1 LSSARVRPAYSGMRV
16 ADKLLR
22 VFEYACVM
30 GDRETATS
38 LLTVL
43 ENLAMRRAKRF
54 GGDRRHSGIDLDA
67 AHARLLAVRPESS
80 RFQDTAAN
88 AS

>member
-1 LSSARVRPAYSGMRV
+1 MRV
-16 ADKLLR
+16 ADKLLQ

-30 GDRETATS
+30 GDHETATA

-54 GGDRRHSGIDLDA
+54 GGDRRLSGIDLDA
-67 AHARLLAVRPESS
+67 AHARLINFAP
-80 RFQDTAAN
+80 
-88 AS
+88 